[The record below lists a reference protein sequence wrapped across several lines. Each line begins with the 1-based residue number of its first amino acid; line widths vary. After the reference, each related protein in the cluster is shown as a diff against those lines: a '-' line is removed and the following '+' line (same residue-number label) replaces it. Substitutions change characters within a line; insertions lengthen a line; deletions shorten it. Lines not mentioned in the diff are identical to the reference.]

1 MAILEQFVL
10 PLALGALGGLV
21 SHLLARRLW
30 KAQTDHAAKQR
41 LEERRRE
48 AAAAILDLL
57 DEMERAL
64 GDSDEDHFSVE
75 ATALSVK
82 VGNVAPRLEADLLAE
97 RIQDAAWSC
106 GHSWIATRFG
116 ESPHAIARESLAEIR
131 ACCRSVLAS
140 KPIHEIAVP
149 KARQAGLQ
157 AMFHDYYGE

>member
-10 PLALGALGGLV
+10 PMGLGAVGGLI

-30 KAQTDHAAKQR
+30 KAQTDHAAKQQ

-48 AAAAILDLL
+48 AATTILNLL

-64 GDSDEDHFSVE
+64 GDTDADHSSKE

-82 VGNVAPRLEADLLAE
+82 VGNVAPRLEADLLVE
-97 RIQDAAWSC
+97 RIQDAAWSS
-106 GHSWIATRFG
+106 GHSWIASRFG
-116 ESPHAIARESLAEIR
+116 ESPYAIARDSVGEIR

-140 KPIHEIAVP
+140 KPIHDIVAP
-149 KARQAGLQ
+149 KARQANLE
-157 AMFHDYYGE
+157 AMYHDYYGE